1 MSEIK
6 WIKLKTDM
14 FNDDK
19 IKLIQALPSGDSIIV
34 IWLRML
40 ILAGI
45 SNADGYLMVSEN
57 IPYTEE
63 MLGII
68 FNKPLS
74 IIRLALDTFKTYG
87 MLEENNV
94 GFFITDFSEN
104 QSEKIKDIREYNRI
118 KKAESRE
125 KARQKILEM
134 SNKTDTEKALTC
146 QDCYGDMSMTC
157 QSDIQDNVNDSVN
170 DVSMTCQGQSQ
181 ECQGTDIDIDKDIN
195 ININNNNISPKNSDF
210 ECRQERLDYERIV
223 DIFNQTCKDLPKVRS
238 LSDERKRK
246 IKTLLT
252 SLNKSK
258 VLTAL
263 DTYGKLQ
270 YIFNL
275 ADESDFLSGRDSPNN
290 WCGFDWLIQPKNA
303 IKVIEGNYKN
313 KGEAVRH
320 GAGAVNQTDASKSN
334 GAYTSESESEALAA
348 FRAGR
353 GDGMS

>member
-19 IKLIQALPSGDSIIV
+19 MKLIQALPSGDSIIV

-94 GFFITDFSEN
+94 GFYITDFSEN

-125 KARQKILEM
+125 KAKQKILEM
-134 SNKTDTEKALTC
+134 SNKTDAEKALIC
-146 QDCYGDMSMTC
+146 QDFSEDMSMAC
-157 QSDIQDNVNDSVN
+157 QGDIQDNVNDSVN
-170 DVSMTCQGQSQ
+170 DMSMTCQGQSQ

-195 ININNNNISPKNSDF
+195 ININNNISPKNSDF
-210 ECRQERLDYERIV
+210 ECRQERLDYKRIA
-223 DIFNQTCKDLPKVRS
+223 DIFNLTCKDLPKVRS

-252 SLNKSK
+252 SLTKSK
-258 VLTAL
+258 VLPAL

-313 KGEAVRH
+313 KGERY
-320 GAGAVNQTDASKSN
+320 GGAVNQAGASN
-334 GAYTSESESEALAA
+334 ADGTYTSESENEALAA

-353 GDGMS
+353 TGRGDMS